1 MAVLG
6 MDLLETGCNKLE
18 GSPRLGVEVDTSI
31 RPEGDTDGSIR
42 LVGEEDTSNR
52 LDEGVE
58 SSTSK
63 GGEEDAMVVSTKS
76 ERWYNNIKQSDMIL
90 LYHPNKGNIICY
102 KV

>member
-52 LDEGVE
+52 LYEGVE

-76 ERWYNNIKQSDMIL
+76 ER
-90 LYHPNKGNIICY
+90 
-102 KV
+102 